1 MTLAYMLS
9 SPARRATMGMAVV
22 WALRKIRRIR
32 RSWLGSDTA
41 ASAPPGNTRC
51 RAAWDLGA
59 ENTVDTMPSSRALVA
74 SSHSS
79 TLGLVARARAMAMRC
94 CWPPDSWAGYAWAL
108 SGRPTSSSSSRAL
121 DWASFRL
128 TPASSMGKQM
138 FCRQVRCISRL
149 NRWKIMVI
157 SRRAARSW
165 AGVMASSCC
174 PLTMTLPLVGRSS
187 ILMQRTSV
195 LLPAPL
201 MPMMP

>member
-1 MTLAYMLS
+1 
-9 SPARRATMGMAVV
+9 
-22 WALRKIRRIR
+22 
-32 RSWLGSDTA
+32 
-41 ASAPPGNTRC
+41 
-51 RAAWDLGA
+51 
-59 ENTVDTMPSSRALVA
+59 
-74 SSHSS
+74 
-79 TLGLVARARAMAMRC
+79 MRC

>member
-1 MTLAYMLS
+1 MVSFMALS
-9 SPARRATMGMAVV
+9 RHRTKASSTGMA
-22 WALRKIRRIR
+22 
-32 RSWLGSDTA
+32 
-41 ASAPPGNTRC
+41 
-51 RAAWDLGA
+51 
-59 ENTVDTMPSSRALVA
+59 
-74 SSHSS
+74 
-79 TLGLVARARAMAMRC
+79 
-94 CWPPDSWAGYAWAL
+94 PDL
-108 SGRPTSSSSSRAL
+108 SGKDCDTSSSSSRAL